1 MTCQTVKLSAVHQ
14 GQIVRLICV
23 ANFKVVNPNN
33 DLTYILRSNN
43 VYYRRVL
50 TKISIFLRSIPM
62 DNFNKAQ
69 EVGKQ
74 RNWNFHCRLCRLL
87 IFATYVNDIWIYCFF
102 RKYLEPFRLC
112 LSV

>member
-1 MTCQTVKLSAVHQ
+1 MTCQTVNPSAVHQ

-69 EVGKQ
+69 EKV
-74 RNWNFHCRLCRLL
+74 
-87 IFATYVNDIWIYCFF
+87 F
-102 RKYLEPFRLC
+102 RTFSTLPECVKINQL
-112 LSV
+112 